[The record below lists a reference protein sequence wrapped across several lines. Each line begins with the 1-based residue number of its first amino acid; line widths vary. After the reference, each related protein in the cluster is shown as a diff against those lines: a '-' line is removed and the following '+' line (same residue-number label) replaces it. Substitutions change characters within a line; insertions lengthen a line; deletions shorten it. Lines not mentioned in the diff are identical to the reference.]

1 MGQAD
6 GAVIINIKAD
16 PTQAIKSVN
25 RVEKSVTGL
34 SESVKKLGKI
44 FVAVFAVDKIVSF
57 GKEAVNLG
65 SSVAEVQNVVD
76 VAFGNM
82 AYKVEEF
89 ADSAIESFGLSQL
102 AAKKTAS
109 TYMAMAKNMGL
120 SMDVSSDMAITLAG
134 LTGDVASF
142 YNISQDLADIK
153 LKSIFT
159 GETETLK
166 DLGIVMTQAN
176 LETFALEKGITKSIS
191 AMSQAELVT
200 LRYNFVLDQL
210 SIASGDFIR
219 TQDSWANQTRILSMQ
234 WEEFMS
240 IIGQGLIQVLLPVV
254 RALNQI
260 VSSLIDMA
268 NALSATLTAFF
279 GGAQTEIAQ
288 TQSDV
293 NGVSDGISNAVD
305 NQDELT
311 DATKETN
318 KAQKKSL
325 ATFDQINKL
334 SGKSVETGNNIQI
347 GNAGITKPGGGLTE
361 GEKEEPG
368 IVAMFKQAA
377 EEIKR
382 IFQDIWN
389 AIGGNVT
396 EALGKISSAV
406 DRMLDLFRNMWL
418 DIANLGPP
426 LAEWFNEDFIGFLQ
440 AFIDLCGTTLSGLAD
455 TFTMIFGS
463 IWDTV
468 IYPSVQKW
476 VTDILPF
483 LTQLATEVASSLEVL
498 FSEVKRIFDKIWL
511 EGVSPALNQLQQIWS
526 DCWDSIIQ
534 AWEKWGKP
542 IFDNIREAF
551 KKTADTL
558 INIWDTILKPI
569 WDIFLSSIKTIWDE
583 HLKPLFDNIL
593 NLIGTLINDLL
604 RIYNEAL
611 LPIINFLVDTFGP
624 LFVSVFDVIS
634 SVVTPLFGGIIDF
647 ISGIVTAL
655 TGLLD
660 FVTGIFVGDW
670 ELAWQGLQEIATGV
684 IDAITGAF
692 SGFINGLFTLIENF
706 VNFFVSGINLIIGA
720 LNSISFT
727 VPDWVPLIGGKTLGF
742 NIPDV
747 PQVKLPRL
755 AQGAVIPPNKEF
767 LAVLGD
773 QKSGTN
779 IEAPTSEIEA
789 AVARGMQRY
798 GGGGSN
804 TVILEID
811 KQVLGRVSYQATQSE
826 VQRIGVNLVEG

>member
-1 MGQAD
+1 
-6 GAVIINIKAD
+6 
-16 PTQAIKSVN
+16 
-25 RVEKSVTGL
+25 
-34 SESVKKLGKI
+34 
-44 FVAVFAVDKIVSF
+44 
-57 GKEAVNLG
+57 
-65 SSVAEVQNVVD
+65 
-76 VAFGNM
+76 
-82 AYKVEEF
+82 
-89 ADSAIESFGLSQL
+89 
-102 AAKKTAS
+102 
-109 TYMAMAKNMGL
+109 
-120 SMDVSSDMAITLAG
+120 
-134 LTGDVASF
+134 
-142 YNISQDLADIK
+142 
-153 LKSIFT
+153 
-159 GETETLK
+159 
-166 DLGIVMTQAN
+166 
-176 LETFALEKGITKSIS
+176 
-191 AMSQAELVT
+191 
-200 LRYNFVLDQL
+200 
-210 SIASGDFIR
+210 
-219 TQDSWANQTRILSMQ
+219 
-234 WEEFMS
+234 
-240 IIGQGLIQVLLPVV
+240 
-254 RALNQI
+254 
-260 VSSLIDMA
+260 
-268 NALSATLTAFF
+268 
-279 GGAQTEIAQ
+279 
-288 TQSDV
+288 
-293 NGVSDGISNAVD
+293 
-305 NQDELT
+305 
-311 DATKETN
+311 
-318 KAQKKSL
+318 
-325 ATFDQINKL
+325 
-334 SGKSVETGNNIQI
+334 
-347 GNAGITKPGGGLTE
+347 
-361 GEKEEPG
+361 
-368 IVAMFKQAA
+368 
-377 EEIKR
+377 
-382 IFQDIWN
+382 
-389 AIGGNVT
+389 
-396 EALGKISSAV
+396 
-406 DRMLDLFRNMWL
+406 
-418 DIANLGPP
+418 
-426 LAEWFNEDFIGFLQ
+426 
-440 AFIDLCGTTLSGLAD
+440 
-455 TFTMIFGS
+455 MIFGS

-798 GGGGSN
+798 GGGGPK